1 MVVNAIDAKIVRTL
15 GFAFRAMSIHDIS
28 QATGISWITVRSHVT
43 QLMKKG
49 AIVQQKQKAEDIII
63 D

>member
-43 QLMKKG
+43 QLMKREQLFNKNKG
-49 AIVQQKQKAEDIII
+49 GRYII